1 METTSAFAWR
11 QGKPKGPKARWS
23 AAGSSRFFNQQC
35 LKPKKEILQFFS
47 TCVLLVHNI
56 RKFISYFALNSLR
69 PHFKEKLVKDIYRN
83 ECCLFWE
90 LHEKKYSDVTHW
102 LPCRTPVVLS
112 RHICASRSDRK
123 RKTEAI
129 SRSFVVTAVQPPPH
143 PRRTIFVPKV
153 YDVPPQRVHRR
164 SPFTW
169 LMIQLCMNK
178 TREKSCI
185 LMFNRVKHTG
195 CPTS

>member
-129 SRSFVVTAVQPPPH
+129 SRSFVVTAVQPPPTPAVQFLFQRCMTCH
-143 PRRTIFVPKV
+143 LKGCIGGHLSRDSWFSYVWTKHEKKAV
-153 YDVPPQRVHRR
+153 Y
-164 SPFTW
+164 
-169 LMIQLCMNK
+169 
-178 TREKSCI
+178 
-185 LMFNRVKHTG
+185 
-195 CPTS
+195 